1 MPKDTVWEVIK
12 QRTEPGSPKLKAQN
26 NVQVTNMT
34 QNILYS
40 KKQDS
45 WTWKLCLQEN
55 PVVKKNLITT
65 EITINF
71 HIFS

>member
-12 QRTEPGSPKLKAQN
+12 QRTETGSPKLKAQN

-40 KKQDS
+40 KNKIHGP
-45 WTWKLCLQEN
+45 EN
-55 PVVKKNLITT
+55 YVYKKIQW
-65 EITINF
+65 
-71 HIFS
+71 